1 MKKIFALLMAIVMMS
16 LTFALAALPSKTSG
30 DIATVGELVADGD
43 ENKDIGG
50 LQIIIVEDETVDE
63 TLGEIVEAT
72 KEKTPF
78 EFFPEDVQKEIAE
91 KLGEDFDPKTLELNE
106 FVALDVIGYE
116 PEKYGSVMAP
126 FTFETE
132 YKADQKVFPV
142 LGFYDNG
149 EEIEWV
155 TLGEKFIEG
164 EVQEDGS
171 VNITFEDALLARM
184 DASPSI
190 AMALLSTPAA
200 AE

>member
-1 MKKIFALLMAIVMMS
+1 MKKVFALLLALAIMS
-16 LTFALAALPSKTSG
+16 MTFAFAALPSKTSG
-30 DIATVGELVADGD
+30 DIATVGKLIADGD

-72 KEKTPF
+72 KEKSPF
-78 EFFPEDVQKEIAE
+78 EFFPEDVQKKIAE

-116 PEKYGSVMAP
+116 PEKYSTVAAP

-142 LGFYDNG
+142 MGFYDG
-149 EEIEWV
+149 EELEWV
-155 TLGEKFIEG
+155 TLNDQFLEG

-171 VNITFEDALLARM
+171 VNITFENAMVARM

-200 AE
+200 E

>member
-1 MKKIFALLMAIVMMS
+1 MKKIFALLLAIVMMS
-16 LTFALAALPSKTSG
+16 LTVAFAALPSKTSG
-30 DIATVGELVADGD
+30 DIATVGKLIADGD

-63 TLGEIVEAT
+63 TLGEISEAT
-72 KEKTPF
+72 KEKTPI
-78 EFFPEDVQKEIAE
+78 EFFPEDVQKKIAE

-116 PEKYGSVMAP
+116 PEKYSTIAAP

-132 YKADQKVFPV
+132 YKVDQRVFPV
-142 LGFYDNG
+142 IGFYDG
-149 EEIEWV
+149 EGIEWA
-155 TLGEKFIEG
+155 TLADQFLEG
-164 EVQEDGS
+164 EIQEDGS
-171 VNITFEDALLARM
+171 VNITFEDAMLARM

-200 AE
+200 E

>member
-1 MKKIFALLMAIVMMS
+1 MKKIIALLLALVLMS

-30 DIATVGELVADGD
+30 DIASVGKLVADGD
-43 ENKDIGG
+43 ENKEVN
-50 LQIIIVEDETVDE
+50 LQIIIDEDETVDE
-63 TLGEIVEAT
+63 TLGEIAEAT

-78 EFFPEDVQKEIAE
+78 EFFPEDVQKKIAE

-116 PEKYGSVMAP
+116 PEKYSTIAAP

-142 LGFYDNG
+142 MGFYDG
-149 EEIEWV
+149 EEVEWV
-155 TLGEKFIEG
+155 TLADQFLEG

-171 VNITFEDALLARM
+171 VNITFEDAMLARM

-200 AE
+200 E

>member
-1 MKKIFALLMAIVMMS
+1 MKKTVALLIALAMMS

-30 DIATVGELVADGD
+30 DIATVGKLVADGD
-43 ENKDIGG
+43 ENKEVD

-63 TLGEIVEAT
+63 TLGEISEAT

-78 EFFPEDVQKEIAE
+78 EFFPEEVQKKIAE

-116 PEKYGSVMAP
+116 PEKYSTIAAP

-132 YKADQKVFPV
+132 YKADQKVFPII
-142 LGFYDNG
+142 GFYDG
-149 EEIEWV
+149 EEVEWV
-155 TLGEKFIEG
+155 TLADQFLEG

-171 VNITFEDALLARM
+171 VNITFEDAMLARM

-190 AMALLSTPAA
+190 AMALLSTTA

>member
-1 MKKIFALLMAIVMMS
+1 MKKTLALLMALVMMS
-16 LTFALAALPSKTSG
+16 LTFALAALPSKTSS
-30 DIATVGELVADGD
+30 DIASVGQLIADGD

-63 TLGEIVEAT
+63 TLGEIAEAT

-78 EFFPEDVQKEIAE
+78 EFFPEDLQKAIAE
-91 KLGEDFDPKTLELNE
+91 KLGDDFDPKALELNE

-116 PEKYGSVMAP
+116 PDKYSAVMAP

-132 YKADQKVFPV
+132 YKPDQRVFPV

-149 EEIEWV
+149 EVEWA
-155 TLGEKFIEG
+155 TLGDQFLEG

-190 AMALLSTPAA
+190 ALAILSTPAA
-200 AE
+200 K